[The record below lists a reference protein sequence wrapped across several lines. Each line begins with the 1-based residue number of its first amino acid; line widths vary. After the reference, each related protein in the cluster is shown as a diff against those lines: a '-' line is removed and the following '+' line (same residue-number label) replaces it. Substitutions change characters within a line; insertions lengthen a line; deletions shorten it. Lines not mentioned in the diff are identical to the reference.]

1 LKLFVKDS
9 DGPFRAV
16 VDLPT
21 IEEIPIKLRYI
32 RPMMRIAFAEFC
44 LGECEVAFE
53 QELED
58 Q

>member
-9 DGPFRAV
+9 GGPFRATI
-16 VDLPT
+16 DLN

>member
-9 DGPFRAV
+9 GGPFRATI
-16 VDLPT
+16 DLN
-21 IEEIPIKLRYI
+21 IEEIPIRLWYI